1 MHMLRWTGGR
11 GVVGLL
17 LLTLAWQAARSQDKG
32 KAEPVELRVVKYAG
46 LAEEIHKHLGKV
58 IVVDFWA
65 DY

>member
-1 MHMLRWTGGR
+1 MHVLRSTGA
-11 GVVGLL
+11 VGLGGLAIL
-17 LLTLAWQAARSQDKG
+17 LLAQGMAHTQDKPG
-32 KAEPVELRVVKYAG
+32 VELRVVKYAG